1 MKETI
6 LNQII
11 LKTGDTIQIQEPY
24 NLPMSQKIM
33 YKIEHEKDK
42 VVVHSK
48 NGNIVIPVENILF
61 ATSVHLMMEILMKSN
76 FEIKINKEIRDY
88 TESILLGLSLR
99 QTIFSILA
107 CAVACGL
114 YFLFKERFGTEVT
127 SWLCML
133 GAAPFAALGFIK
145 FQGMY
150 TEDIVKMAISSFV
163 LSTRN
168 LINVPFNLY
177 YEILE
182 PFINQSRKESIVH
195 DKKLRKIEKAQQ
207 RKNKSA

>member
-1 MKETI
+1 M
-6 LNQII
+6 
-11 LKTGDTIQIQEPY
+11 
-24 NLPMSQKIM
+24 
-33 YKIEHEKDK
+33 
-42 VVVHSK
+42 
-48 NGNIVIPVENILF
+48 
-61 ATSVHLMMEILMKSN
+61 MKSN

-88 TESILLGLSLR
+88 TESIFFGLSLR
-99 QTIFSILA
+99 QSIFSIIA
-107 CAVACGL
+107 CAIACGL

-133 GAAPFAALGFIK
+133 GAAPFAAFGFIR

-150 TEDIVKMAISSFV
+150 TEDIVRMTISSFT

-182 PFINQSRKESIVH
+182 PFIIQSRKESIVH

-207 RKNKSA
+207 RKNKST